1 MYQVRASPHKGARLC
16 GRKVGSVKKFLLI
29 ICILWIGFIFYNS
42 SRPGNISHKN
52 SFAIVNFFRSEKVKI
67 EYSNT
72 HDIKQNKSDK
82 VKQDAYNKL
91 PITKH
96 DNLLNYVVRKNAH
109 AFEYLILSILV
120 SGTLF
125 LHNKTGKDAMV
136 YIMFICLL
144 CAVLDEFNQKFSISR
159 TSSVEDVLIDF
170 GGSLIGIVI
179 FYIVY
184 YVKHNEK
191 KHKEPLQK

>member
-1 MYQVRASPHKGARLC
+1 M
-16 GRKVGSVKKFLLI
+16 
-29 ICILWIGFIFYNS
+29 
-42 SRPGNISHKN
+42 
-52 SFAIVNFFRSEKVKI
+52 

-72 HDIKQNKSDK
+72 NDIKQNKSDK

-91 PITKH
+91 PVTKH
-96 DNLLNYVVRKNAH
+96 ENLLNYVVRKNAH

-120 SGTLF
+120 SATLF
-125 LHNKTGKDAMV
+125 WHNKTGKDALV

-170 GGSLIGIVI
+170 GGSLIGIVL

-184 YVKHNEK
+184 YVKQKGVRRKN
-191 KHKEPLQK
+191 PL